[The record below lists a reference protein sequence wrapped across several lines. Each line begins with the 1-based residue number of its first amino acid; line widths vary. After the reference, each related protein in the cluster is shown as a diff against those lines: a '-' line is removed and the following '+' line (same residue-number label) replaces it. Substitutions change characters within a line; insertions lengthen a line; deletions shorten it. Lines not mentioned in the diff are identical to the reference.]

1 MGLPALSGT
10 QVQRCIR
17 LRFGCSADWR
27 SLLHKLYFFL
37 FAGLGIGRFVGMT
50 ECDTVN
56 QLVAFAETQFLQVGR
71 SIGVSVDETYGATQ
85 TARTYAHTPSGKNH
99 VLAQ

>member
-10 QVQRCIR
+10 QVQRCVKLPEHSGRKVQRCII
-17 LRFGCSADWR
+17 LRFVCSADWR

-56 QLVAFAETQFLQVGR
+56 QLVAFAET
-71 SIGVSVDETYGATQ
+71 
-85 TARTYAHTPSGKNH
+85 
-99 VLAQ
+99 